1 MAPESP
7 AAQRVRA
14 AVEPAVAGVGLLLER
29 VVVTAAG
36 RRSVVRVVVDLP
48 DGPGGVDADA
58 LTEASRAISA
68 ALDEA
73 DPVRGSYVLEVST
86 PGTDRPLTEARHF
99 RRAVTRL
106 VRLTL
111 VDGTTR
117 SGRLVDAGET
127 LVLEGP
133 DGARTTVPR
142 DDVARGV
149 VEVELA
155 RSQDEEGDL

>member
-1 MAPESP
+1 MAPQSP

-14 AVEPAVAGVGLLLER
+14 AVEPAVAGVGLLLEQ

-48 DGPGGVDADA
+48 DGPGGVDSEV
-58 LTEASRAISA
+58 LTEVSQAVSA

-111 VDGTTR
+111 VDGSAR
-117 SGRLVDAGET
+117 SGRLVEAGDV
-127 LVLEGP
+127 LVLEGQ

-142 DDVARGV
+142 DEVVRGV

-155 RSQDEEGDL
+155 RSQDDEGGL

>member
-1 MAPESP
+1 MAPESS
-7 AAQRVRA
+7 AAQRVRT
-14 AVEPAVAGVGLLLER
+14 AVEPAVAGVGLLLED

-48 DGPGGVDADA
+48 DGPGGVGSDA
-58 LTEASRAISA
+58 LAEASRAISA

-86 PGTDRPLTEARHF
+86 PGTDRPLTEPRHF
-99 RRAVTRL
+99 RRAITHL

-111 VDGTTR
+111 TDGTTR
-117 SGRLVDAGET
+117 SGRLVDAGEP
-127 LVLEGP
+127 LVLEGA
-133 DGARTTVPR
+133 DGARTTVSLG
-142 DDVARGV
+142 DVARGV

-155 RSQDEEGDL
+155 RSHDEEGDL

>member
-1 MAPESP
+1 MAPQSP

-14 AVEPAVAGVGLLLER
+14 AVEPAVAGVGLLLEQ

-48 DGPGGVDADA
+48 DGPGGVDSEA
-58 LTEASRAISA
+58 LTEVSQAVSA

-99 RRAVTRL
+99 RRAMSRL
-106 VRLTL
+106 VRLSL
-111 VDGTTR
+111 VDGTVR
-117 SGRLVDAGET
+117 SGRLVEAGEV
-127 LVLEGP
+127 LVLEGQ

-142 DDVARGV
+142 DEVVRGV

-155 RSQDEEGDL
+155 RSQDDEGDR